1 MSVTIP
7 VQNTTD
13 KILNSDIYDLT
24 AFVDDIKKTVIDG
37 VDNPTETLQVGMYG
51 YLGYEFASLLQ
62 NSIVVASEL
71 ANEAIPTRAKF
82 DRNVITHALS
92 LGIKKV
98 QATAAS
104 MKVML
109 IFPEKALINNM
120 VNDKFVLKASTPI
133 YFDDIEFHTDYDIV
147 INKTK
152 LDSSTMGSRTMD
164 YVYTAVYDMSI
175 MNTESPIDNAY
186 LPPIGVYAGETDNM
200 IVVTTTIHQVEYH
213 TIENKIVGNDNLAN
227 KTLNFTFENPLSHFT
242 VTAYENNHDTPINL
256 VPYYDGL
263 YHNPY
268 TSRKYDES
276 RALLN
281 DLIIQSH
288 TGVTGTTAVVEE
300 KYCYYQYINSNTI
313 RIRFDPESYQPRT
326 NANVV
331 ITVWTSQGAAGNFNY
346 EDDITVRLSSD
357 NYTNLFMTVKQRGDE
372 GSYGGIDRKSV
383 PELQKIIPKE
393 ALSRGSVTTVTDL
406 KNYFNSINSE
416 DSVLHIFRKEDNT
429 LRRIYYTY
437 QLMKDELNNVIPTN
451 TIPIYESLPPMHT
464 DETVGDMYVEAGDP
478 IYFYKNQHMPI
489 SYMKKNFV
497 GYSDSEE
504 AITSTP
510 VQVEGRI
517 REQNIPSTWS
527 SNTTGYSDGI
537 RATAINEFRQEAIV
551 YDNNFTE
558 FVKENLSI
566 YYPDVYPFEPGQ
578 VIKFS
583 VSAIY
588 GETNNFAQK
597 ESYEGSVISY
607 GYYGDSDED
616 TNINYKPSD
625 WTDPNQYAWLKLVVR
640 AKNDN
645 GELENVMFIIP
656 YSYSWNYPVVR
667 TATFIIDA
675 YETYSYNAKYN
686 PMYSK
691 DIVQG
696 SHIRFCVYDGN
707 DIYSSLADTNNWY
720 VGEVVGVSRSYTNG
734 SGSITSI
741 TVLYLKPMDDIEE
754 SNLSFMQHTFNFPP
768 PSAGQSHGRPLDT
781 NDIVAIQILTD
792 FVYTSPMNIL
802 LRDSSVAGSHRVD
815 ASFYLD
821 MINET
826 RYLDY
831 THINTRSPFQYIASF
846 TKVIRPSWISYDRY
860 RYTIDIDVTPN
871 IGGDITEEIHN
882 RTQVIAVYYRDNDMK
897 NPICWSIGE
906 RVSSSGSVD
915 TYRFYLYTKPFKER
929 TSETDHIVIDQDDR
943 LYIGQQNPYLIPL
956 TEKRDQKQAEYDA
969 EPEGTPR
976 KSELAAE
983 LALLNKELYRC
994 INFGYRPHTADV
1006 IDELGIR
1013 MDLNTHMRIYTLYKY
1028 SGYTPHDGNPGKL
1041 MDELTQSYFY
1051 GTGLDESI
1059 VSIVGTPLKDI
1070 IPPDF
1075 EFYQNKGESDPVE
1088 TYAMQDLVL
1097 TNVYDS
1103 SDGINLLHN
1112 YSNLMNSYV
1121 HMVDLGEDIYDDSK
1135 DNKRHNYGYIINRV
1149 PCIRY
1154 FYLNEEYK
1162 IRDFIREMKR
1172 KILYVLDAIE
1182 PLETTFGLDYKF
1194 FNTYGPSNMYYTTEG
1209 GIRSEESIDN
1219 VALSLT
1225 FRTKFYNEDNDAAT
1239 IIPQIKDTI
1248 KTYIENIEELNDIHF
1263 PNLTTE
1269 IESKFS
1275 QYIVFFEYV
1284 GFNKYNAT
1292 MQHIITDENMEMLNV
1307 VPEFLNVNTDDSTG
1321 TSFISIEI
1329 VS

>member
-7 VQNTTD
+7 SQNTTD

-24 AFVDDIKKTVIDG
+24 AFVDDIKKATIDG

-109 IFPEKALINNM
+109 IFPEKSLLKNM

-186 LPPIGVYAGETDNM
+186 LPPIGVYADETDNM
-200 IVVTTTIHQVEYH
+200 IVVTTTIHQVEYNVVE
-213 TIENKIVGNDNLAN
+213 TKIVGNDNLAN
-227 KTLNFTFENPLSHFT
+227 KTINFTFENQLSHFT
-242 VTAYENNHDTPINL
+242 VTVYENNNDTPINL

-268 TSRKYDES
+268 TRNDYDES

-281 DLIIQSH
+281 DIIVKSY
-288 TGVTGTTAVVEE
+288 TESGGSTEVKEE

-331 ITVWTSQGAAGNFNY
+331 ITIWTSQGAGGNFSY
-346 EDDITVRLSSD
+346 TDDLTVRLSSD
-357 NYTNLFMTVKQRGDE
+357 NYTNLYMVVKQRGDE

-429 LRRIYYTY
+429 LKRIYYTY
-437 QLMKDELNNVIPTN
+437 SLMKDQLNNVIPTN
-451 TIPIYESLPPMHT
+451 TIPIYEPLP
-464 DETVGDMYVEAGDP
+464 EVSVEEGIGDMYIEAGEP
-478 IYFYKNQHMPI
+478 IFLYKNSSMSVPYLRNNYI
-489 SYMKKNFV
+489 
-497 GYSDSEE
+497 GYTDPLE
-504 AITSTP
+504 AIGYKKVQSQGLP
-510 VQVEGRI
+510 VTFPL
-517 REQNIPSTWS
+517 PSDWP
-527 SNTTGYSDGI
+527 TGWKTDSI
-537 RATAINEFRQEAIV
+537 SAAAINEFRTNAAA
-551 YDNNFTE
+551 YNNNFST
-558 FVKENLSI
+558 FIRDYLSR
-566 YYPDVYPFEPGQ
+566 YYDKLYTFEVGDIISFN
-578 VIKFS
+578 V
-583 VSAIY
+583 
-588 GETNNFAQK
+588 TNPIDTTTNF
-597 ESYEGSVISY
+597 EEDEVYEGTVIAV
-607 GYYGDSDED
+607 GYYGDSPAD
-616 TNINYKPSD
+616 TVDFYIPDD
-625 WTDPNQYAWLKLVVR
+625 WTDPYDAAYVKLTVS

-645 GELENVMFIIP
+645 GIYESIDLVVPFNRPQSYNRVMLTGTTLEVYN
-656 YSYSWNYPVVR
+656 S
-667 TATFIIDA
+667 
-675 YETYSYNAKYN
+675 YSYNSKIN
-686 PMYSK
+686 PIALA

-696 SHIRFCVYDGN
+696 THVRFCPYDGTSVS
-707 DIYSSLADTNNWY
+707 SSLSNPDNWY
-720 VGEVVGVSRSYTNG
+720 IGEVLSLSRSY
-734 SGSITSI
+734 SGSSNSVTSA
-741 TVLYLKPMDDIEE
+741 TVLYLIPKSDIDE
-754 SNLSFMQHTFNFPP
+754 SELNFVQRTFNFPP
-768 PSAGQSHGRPLDT
+768 PSAGTSYGRSLNRD
-781 NDIVAIQILTD
+781 DIIAIQPLTD
-792 FVYTSPMNIL
+792 FVYTSPLNVL
-802 LRDSSVAGSHRVD
+802 LRDSSIAGTHRVD

-831 THINTRSPFQYIASF
+831 THINTRSPFQYIASYN
-846 TKVIRPSWISYDRY
+846 KVIRPSWISYDRY
-860 RYTIDIDVTPN
+860 RYTIDIDITPN
-871 IGGDITEEIHN
+871 IGGTITDEIRN
-882 RTQVIAVYYRDNDMK
+882 RTKVIGVYYRNNDMTD
-897 NPICWSIGE
+897 PICWSIGE
-906 RVSSSGSVD
+906 FVANSGSVD
-915 TYRFYLYTKPFKER
+915 TYRFYLYTKPFKAR
-929 TSETDHIVIDQDDR
+929 NDDSEHIVINSEDK
-943 LYIGQQNPYLIPL
+943 LYIGPQNPYFIPFQERVDEL
-956 TEKRDQKQAEYDA
+956 QAEYDA
-969 EPEGTPR
+969 ETDPIRKEEIKVELDAAKLDLDRCTNFAYFINTDTPVSSVDTGVR
-976 KSELAAE
+976 MELN
-983 LALLNKELYRC
+983 L
-994 INFGYRPHTADV
+994 
-1006 IDELGIR
+1006 
-1013 MDLNTHMRIYTLYKY
+1013 HMRFYILYKY
-1028 SGYTPHDGNPGKL
+1028 RDIDSSVNPGIGN
-1041 MDELTQSYFY
+1041 DELTQSYLY
-1051 GTGLDESI
+1051 GTGMGDGMSSI
-1059 VSIVGTPLKDI
+1059 IGTPLKDI
-1070 IPPDF
+1070 IPATLDPLYTNTGDD
-1075 EFYQNKGESDPVE
+1075 DPVE
-1088 TYAMQDLVL
+1088 TYYANQMVL
-1097 TNVYDS
+1097 TNVYDTH
-1103 SDGINLLHN
+1103 DGINLLYN

-1121 HMVDLGEDIYDDSK
+1121 HMVDLGEKVSGGDHS
-1135 DNKRHNYGYIINRV
+1135 YGYVVNRV

-1172 KILYVLDAIE
+1172 KIIYVLDAIE

-1194 FNTYGPSNMYYTTEG
+1194 FNTYGPSNMYFTTIG
-1209 GIRSEESIDN
+1209 GMRSDEPIDN
-1219 VALSLT
+1219 VALTLT

-1248 KTYIENIEELNDIHF
+1248 KTYLENIEELNDIHF

-1284 GFNKYNAT
+1284 SFNKYDAT
-1292 MQHIITDENMEMLNV
+1292 MQHIITDENMEMLNL
-1307 VPEFLNVNTDDSTG
+1307 VPEFLNVNTDDTAG
-1321 TSFISIEI
+1321 TSFINIEI

>member
-1 MSVTIP
+1 MSISIP
-7 VQNTTD
+7 VQNTAD

-51 YLGYEFASLLQ
+51 YLGYEFTSLLQ

-104 MKVML
+104 MKVLL
-109 IFPEKALINNM
+109 IFPEKALLNNM

-164 YVYTAVYDMSI
+164 YVYTAVYDMNI

-186 LPPIGVYAGETDNM
+186 LPPIGVYADETDNM
-200 IVVTTTIHQVEYH
+200 IVVTTTLHQVEYH

-227 KTLNFTFENPLSHFT
+227 KTLNFTFENQLSHFT
-242 VTAYENNHDTPINL
+242 VTVFENNNDTPINL

-268 TSRKYDES
+268 TTKNYDES

-281 DLIIQSH
+281 DLIVQSH
-288 TGVTGTTAVVEE
+288 TGATGTTEVKEE

-326 NANVV
+326 NANVI

-346 EDDITVRLSSD
+346 EDDVTVRLSSD
-357 NYTNLFMTVKQRGDE
+357 NYTNLYMTVKQRGDE

-383 PELQKIIPKE
+383 QELQKIIPKE

-451 TIPIYESLPPMHT
+451 TIPIYEPLPPMHT

-478 IYFYKNQHMPI
+478 IFFYKNQSMAIP
-489 SYMKKNFV
+489 YMRKNFI
-497 GYSDSEE
+497 GYTGSDD
-504 AITSTP
+504 AIKMTA
-510 VQVEGRI
+510 VQVTGRI
-517 REQNIPSTWS
+517 REVNTPSSWV
-527 SNTTGYSDGI
+527 NAGDGYSNGI
-537 RATAINEFRQEAIV
+537 RATAINEYRQEAV
-551 YDNNFTE
+551 LFDNNFTR
-558 FVKENLSI
+558 FVKERLSI
-566 YYPDVYPFEPGQ
+566 YYPDVFPFEPGQ
-578 VIKFS
+578 TIRFS
-583 VSAIY
+583 VSTIY
-588 GETNNFAQK
+588 GGTDNFLHSDNYMGTVVA
-597 ESYEGSVISY
+597 Y
-607 GYYGDSDED
+607 GYYGDSVDD
-616 TNINYKPSD
+616 TNTNYKPSD
-625 WTDPNQYAWLKLVVR
+625 WEDSSQFAQLKLTVC

-645 GELENVMFIIP
+645 DELENVEFIIP
-656 YSYSWNYPVVR
+656 YANTWTYPAVR
-667 TATFIIDA
+667 VATFVIDA
-675 YETYSYNAKYN
+675 YETYEYNAKYS
-686 PMYSK
+686 PMYTQELT
-691 DIVQG
+691 QG
-696 SHIRFCVYDGN
+696 SHIRFCVYNGSN
-707 DIYSSLADTNNWY
+707 VYNSLADDTNWY

-734 SGSITSI
+734 SGTISSITM
-741 TVLYLKPMDDIEE
+741 LYLKPMDDIEE

-781 NDIVAIQILTD
+781 NDIIAIQPLTD
-792 FVYTSPMNIL
+792 FVYTSPLNIL
-802 LRDSSVAGSHRVD
+802 LRDSAVAGSHRVD

-831 THINTRSPFQYIASF
+831 THINTRSPFQYIASY
-846 TKVIRPSWISYDRY
+846 TKVVRPSWISYDRY
-860 RYTIDIDVTPN
+860 RYTIDVDITPN
-871 IGGDITEEIHN
+871 IGGELNEEIEK
-882 RTQVIAVYYRDNDMK
+882 RTQVIGVYYRDNDMR

-906 RVSSSGSVD
+906 LVETNGSVD

-929 TSETDHIVIDQDDR
+929 TSESDHIVIDQDDR
-943 LYIGQQNPYLIPL
+943 LYIGEQNPYLIPL
-956 TEKRDQKQAEYDA
+956 TEKKDEVQAEYDA
-969 EPEGTPR
+969 EPEGTER
-976 KSELAAE
+976 KQELAEE
-983 LALLNKELYRC
+983 LAQLEKEIYRC
-994 INFGYRPHTADV
+994 TYFGYRPHTDDA
-1006 IDELGIR
+1006 IDDLGVR
-1013 MDLNTHMRIYTLYKY
+1013 MELNTHMRIYTLYKY
-1028 SGYTPHDGNPGKL
+1028 ADYTPHDGNPGKL
-1041 MDELTQSYFY
+1041 MDELTQSYLY
-1051 GTGLDESI
+1051 GTGMSDGI
-1059 VSIVGTPLKDI
+1059 VSVVGTPLKDI
-1070 IPPDF
+1070 IPP
-1075 EFYQNKGESDPVE
+1075 EFVFYTNGGDTDPVE
-1088 TYAMQDLVL
+1088 TYRMEDLVL
-1097 TNVYDS
+1097 TNVYDT
-1103 SDGINLLHN
+1103 SDGINLMYN

-1121 HMVDLGEDIYDDSK
+1121 HMADLGEDIYDESLV
-1135 DNKRHNYGYIINRV
+1135 NKKHNYGYIINRV

-1194 FNTYGPSNMYYTTEG
+1194 FNTYGPSNMYYTTKG
-1209 GIRSEESIDN
+1209 GMRSDEPIDN
-1219 VALSLT
+1219 VALSLV

-1284 GFNKYNAT
+1284 GFNKYDAT
-1292 MQHIITDENMEMLNV
+1292 MQHIITDENMEMLNI

>member
-1 MSVTIP
+1 MSVKIP
-7 VQNTTD
+7 VQNTAD

-24 AFVDDIKKTVIDG
+24 AFVDDIKKTTIDG

-62 NSIVVASEL
+62 NAIVVASEL

-104 MKVML
+104 MKVLL
-109 IFPEKALINNM
+109 IFPEKALLNNM

-175 MNTESPIDNAY
+175 MNTESPIHNAY
-186 LPPIGVYAGETDNM
+186 LPPIGVYADETDNM

-227 KTLNFTFENPLSHFT
+227 KTLNFTFENQLSHFT
-242 VTAYENNHDTPINL
+242 VTVFENNNDTPINL

-268 TSRKYDES
+268 TSRNYDES

-281 DLIIQSH
+281 DLIVQSH
-288 TGVTGTTAVVEE
+288 TGITGTTAVQEE

-331 ITVWTSQGAAGNFNY
+331 ITVWTSQGAGGNFNY

-357 NYTNLFMTVKQRGDE
+357 NYTNLYMTVKQRGDE

-451 TIPIYESLPPMHT
+451 TIPIYEPLPPMHT
-464 DETVGDMYVEAGDP
+464 DETVGDMYVEAGQP
-478 IYFYKNQHMPI
+478 IYFYKNKNMGI
-489 SYMKKNFV
+489 SYMRKNFI
-497 GYSDSEE
+497 GYTGSND
-504 AITSTP
+504 AIDITN
-510 VQVEGRI
+510 VQVVGRL
-517 REQNIPSTWS
+517 REQNTPSEWARDDD
-527 SNTTGYSDGI
+527 GYSDGI
-537 RATAINEFRQEAIV
+537 RATAINEFRQGAALF
-551 YDNNFTE
+551 DNNFTK
-558 FVKENLSI
+558 FVKEQLSI

-578 VIKFS
+578 VIRFTPS
-583 VSAIY
+583 DIY
-588 GETNNFAQK
+588 MQQNNFRLQD
-597 ESYEGSVISY
+597 SYEGTVVSF
-607 GYYGDSDED
+607 GYYGDSSDD
-616 TNINYKPSD
+616 TRENYKPSD
-625 WTDPNQYAWLKLVVR
+625 WTDSSQFAQLKLVVC

-645 GELENVMFIIP
+645 GELEEVMFIIP
-656 YSYSWNYPVVR
+656 YQNTWTYPVVR
-667 TATFIIDA
+667 TASFIIDA
-675 YETYSYNAKYN
+675 YETYTYNARYS
-686 PMYSK
+686 PMYNQNL
-691 DIVQG
+691 VQG
-696 SHIRFCVYDGN
+696 SHIRFCVYNGN
-707 DIYSSLADTNNWY
+707 DIYDSLADDNNWY

-734 SGSITSI
+734 FGSINSI
-741 TVLYLKPMDDIEE
+741 TMLYLKPMDDIDET
-754 SNLSFMQHTFNFPP
+754 NLSFMQHTFNFPP

-781 NDIVAIQILTD
+781 NDIIAIQPLTD
-792 FVYTSPMNIL
+792 FVYTSPLNIL
-802 LRDSSVAGSHRVD
+802 LRDSAVAGSHRVD

-831 THINTRSPFQYIASF
+831 THINTRSPFQYIASY

-860 RYTIDIDVTPN
+860 RYTIDVDITPN
-871 IGGDITEEIHN
+871 IGGEITEEIEN
-882 RTQVIAVYYRDNDMK
+882 RTQVVAVYYRDDDMK
-897 NPICWSIGE
+897 NPICWSVGE

-929 TSETDHIVIDQDDR
+929 TSETDHIIIDQNDR
-943 LYIGQQNPYLIPL
+943 LYIGRQNPYLDTL
-956 TEKRDQKQAEYDA
+956 TAKRAAKQAEYDA
-969 EPEGTPR
+969 EPAGTPKKEKLAR
-976 KSELAAE
+976 ELAQAT
-983 LALLNKELYRC
+983 LELYRC
-994 INFGYRPHTADV
+994 TNFGYRPHTDDV
-1006 IDELGIR
+1006 IDDLGIR

-1028 SGYTPHDGNPGKL
+1028 ANYTPHDGNPGKL

-1075 EFYQNKGESDPVE
+1075 KFYENQGEDDPVE
-1088 TYAMQDLVL
+1088 TYFMQDMVL

-1103 SDGINLLHN
+1103 SDGINLMYN

-1121 HMVDLGEDIYDDSK
+1121 HMADLGEDIYDDSK

-1209 GIRSEESIDN
+1209 GIKSEEAIDN

-1292 MQHIITDENMEMLNV
+1292 MQHIITDENMELLNI